1 MAIIYTYPKLTNP
14 QGNELIVVSDVNNR
28 NATRLITLASIAS
41 LIPSGGGCSTAI
53 AGIVDGVGNPLY
65 TPPAC
70 SDMELI
76 SSDTS
81 VTITSTG
88 TGIDLTV
95 NPEVSIDCA
104 TADIL
109 GGIKAVPVVTEIP
122 EPSEDGTFYPVQIIS
137 EGCTAVVR
145 VPDASAGGCEDVIRT
160 LTPSSGTP
168 IVAAGCGTNVSLAV
182 NANTN
187 MTITGAGTSAT
198 WELLCP
204 TTEKRGGIFAQTVE
218 EVTPTT
224 SESGTYYRVQV
235 NDACEAMVRV
245 PDGGG
250 SGGGGQRGFS
260 PFEIYSGETEISNG
274 RMLIQAVC
282 DTDITIDAVD
292 YFVTSGTGA
301 PTIGIY
307 DGTLSPLGGTK
318 LYSGQNAVQSNTG
331 RINTHV
337 FSSPVSLI
345 AGQKIVIYVSYAEG
359 TLLLGKILSSFTN
372 SINMAQG
379 DSTYN
384 TSPDADLINEIDAIG
399 AESGDTRRVCLH
411 FYEKP

>member
-28 NATRLITLASIAS
+28 NATRLITIASIAS
-41 LIPSGGGCSTAI
+41 LIPSGGGCATAI

-65 TPPAC
+65 APPAC

-88 TGIDLTV
+88 AGIDLTV
-95 NPEVSIDCA
+95 NPSVSINCA
-104 TADIL
+104 TKDNL
-109 GGIKAVPVVTEIP
+109 GGILAEPVEEEIP
-122 EPSEDGTFYPVQIIS
+122 EPAESGSYYPVQIVS

-145 VPDASAGGCEDVIRT
+145 VPDTSAGGCEDVIKT
-160 LTPSSGTP
+160 LTPSSGDP
-168 IVAAGCGTNVSLAV
+168 ITAEGCDTNVSLAV

-187 MTITGAGTSAT
+187 MSITGSGNTAT

-204 TTEKRGGIFAQTVE
+204 TTEKKGGIIAQTVE
-218 EVTPTT
+218 EITPTT
-224 SESGTYYRVQV
+224 SESGTYYRVQLT
-235 NDACEAMVRV
+235 DTCEPMVRV

-250 SGGGGQRGFS
+250 AGGGGRRGFS
-260 PFEIYSGETEISNG
+260 PLEIYSGETEVSHG

-282 DTDITIDAVD
+282 DTDMTIDAVD
-292 YFVTSGTGA
+292 YFVTSGSDA
-301 PTIGIY
+301 PVIGIY
-307 DGTLSPLGGTK
+307 DGTLSPLGGNL
-318 LYSGQNAVQSNTG
+318 LYSGYNAVQSNIG
-331 RINTHV
+331 RINTHN
-337 FSSPVSLI
+337 FTTPVSLI
-345 AGQKIVIYVSYAEG
+345 AGQKIVIYISFQEG

-372 SINMAQG
+372 DFNMAIG
-379 DSTYN
+379 DATASLN
-384 TSPDADLINEIDAIG
+384 PDANIINEADDIG
-399 AESGDTRRVCLH
+399 TESSDTRRVCLH

>member
-28 NATRLITLASIAS
+28 NATRLITIASIAS
-41 LIPSGGGCSTAI
+41 LIPSGGGCANAI

-88 TGIDLTV
+88 TGIDLAV
-95 NPEVSIDCA
+95 NPAVSINCA
-104 TADIL
+104 TKDEL
-109 GGIKAVPVVTEIP
+109 GGILAEPVEQEIP
-122 EPSEDGTFYPVQIIS
+122 EPAESGSYYPVQIVS

-145 VPDASAGGCEDVIRT
+145 VPDPSAAGCEDVIKT
-160 LTPSSGTP
+160 LTPSSGEAITASGCDTNVTLS
-168 IVAAGCGTNVSLAV
+168 VAAD
-182 NANTN
+182 TN
-187 MTITGAGTSAT
+187 MTITGAGTTLTWSLGCAT
-198 WELLCP
+198 E
-204 TTEKRGGIFAQTVE
+204 EKRGGIFASTVE
-218 EVTPTT
+218 EITPTT
-224 SESGTYYRVQV
+224 SETGTYYRVQV
-235 NDACEAMVRV
+235 NDLCEGMVRV

-250 SGGGGQRGFS
+250 SGGGQRGFS
-260 PFEIYSGETEISNG
+260 PLEIYSGETEVADG
-274 RMLIQAVC
+274 RVLIQAVC
-282 DTDITIDAVD
+282 DTDMTIDAVD
-292 YFVTSGTGA
+292 YFVTSGTDA
-301 PTIGIY
+301 PVIGIY
-307 DGTLSPLGGTK
+307 NGTLSPLTGTL

-331 RINTHV
+331 RINTHN
-337 FSSPVSLI
+337 FTTPLSLI
-345 AGQKIVIYVSYAEG
+345 AGQKIVIYISFQED

-372 SINMAQG
+372 DNHMAIG

-384 TSPDADLINEIDAIG
+384 NAPETSLSDEADAVGIE
-399 AESGDTRRVCLH
+399 ESDNRRVCLH